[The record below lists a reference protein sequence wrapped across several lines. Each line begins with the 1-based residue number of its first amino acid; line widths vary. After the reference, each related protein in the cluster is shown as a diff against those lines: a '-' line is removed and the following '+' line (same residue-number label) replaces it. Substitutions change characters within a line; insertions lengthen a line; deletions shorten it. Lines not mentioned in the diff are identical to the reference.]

1 MSNEILIFNIYGQYL
16 KRKDHHTVV
25 NKSHNILKCKFAFK
39 NDSIWDGVEKF
50 ALFSNSTDTYNIPL
64 GSNAV
69 GDCIVP
75 WEVLQGKWFKLTI
88 YGGDLITT
96 NEVTIPLIRSGYTN
110 NITPTSE
117 ASRDAFI
124 VALEQINSK
133 IDSIE
138 CENNDL
144 LLYSNGELLNTI
156 SLPFADIEQITELLS
171 GYTTKQEIEHV
182 LEDYVRLDNVDF
194 IDGVLILKQ

>member
-25 NKSHNILKCKFAFK
+25 NKSHNILKCKFTFK
-39 NDSIWDGVEKF
+39 DAIWDNVEKF

-64 GSNAV
+64 GSNAS

-110 NITPTSE
+110 DITPTSE

-124 VALEQINSK
+124 IALEQINSK

-156 SLPFADIEQITELLS
+156 SLPFANIEEIKALLENYPS
-171 GYTTKQEIEHV
+171 MEEIEEV
-182 LEDYVRLDNVDF
+182 LDGYVKLDNVAF

>member
-16 KRKDHHTVV
+16 KRRDHHTIV
-25 NKSHNILKCKFAFK
+25 NKSHNILKCKFTFK
-39 NDSIWDGVEKF
+39 HNLWDGVEKF

-64 GSNAV
+64 GNKNS

-75 WEVLQGKWFKLTI
+75 WEVLQGKWFKITL

-96 NEVTIPLIRSGYTN
+96 NEVTIPLIRSGYTTD
-110 NITPTSE
+110 ITPTSE

-133 IDSIE
+133 IDYIE
-138 CENNDL
+138 YDNNQL
-144 LLYSNGELLNTI
+144 LLYSNGELLNSI
-156 SLPFADIEQITELLS
+156 SLPFLDEEQILEYLEGYLS
-171 GYTTKQEIEHV
+171 RDDLDEV
-182 LEDYVRLDNVDF
+182 LEGYVKLEDVSF
-194 IDGVLILKQ
+194 VDGVIILKN